1 MDRTKLLHSVKT
13 KTVSDAK
20 EVVLSLVTALNEE
33 NFEAARGYADDNM
46 SFVGVLGSREG
57 AEAYFSDMKRM
68 RLKYT
73 IQKVLADDSDVGLF
87 YDLKISG
94 QTIFGCGWYHVENG
108 KVTSLKVIF
117 DPRPLLEASKN

>member
-1 MDRTKLLHSVKT
+1 MKT
-13 KTVSDAK
+13 KTLSDAK

-33 NFEAARGYADDNM
+33 NFEAARESADDSM

-57 AEAYFSDMKRM
+57 AEAYFSDMKQM
-68 RLKYT
+68 RLKYE
-73 IQKVLADDSDVGLF
+73 IKKVFADDRDVCLF

-108 KVTSLKVIF
+108 KIVSLKVIF